1 MVRDRDGRRLWIQ
14 SEHGTFEP
22 VQSHAGLLERERGQG
37 IPDWW
42 VVAKDPDWTPPRKRG
57 GLVFRDGAAPAGGG
71 HMKPNSSGQLQ
82 PYDNLGQYASPGG
95 GGWTETSGQGRI
107 KGTSLLSMGK
117 GALLEEGLPG
127 KRNLH
132 RSPGKGKSLL
142 SAQGDSAG
150 NDEEHTDPADNLPE
164 EEKSA
169 AIEFFRWVSDWLR
182 RAGAP
187 SPRTTP
193 SGGGSRG

>member
-1 MVRDRDGRRLWIQ
+1 
-14 SEHGTFEP
+14 
-22 VQSHAGLLERERGQG
+22 
-37 IPDWW
+37 
-42 VVAKDPDWTPPRKRG
+42 
-57 GLVFRDGAAPAGGG
+57 
-71 HMKPNSSGQLQ
+71 
-82 PYDNLGQYASPGG
+82 
-95 GGWTETSGQGRI
+95 
-107 KGTSLLSMGK
+107 MGK
-117 GALLEEGLPG
+117 DALLEEGLPG

-132 RSPGKGKSLL
+132 RSPGTGKSLL

-193 SGGGSRG
+193 SGGGGSRG